1 MGGKI
6 TQAPC
11 RVSLM
16 LNGLRYYS
24 IEVTINEDH
33 FLIQAFEQEAF
44 DLFQQVMTILDGI
57 KTDVKKIEVI
67 FR

>member
-1 MGGKI
+1 
-6 TQAPC
+6 
-11 RVSLM
+11 M

-33 FLIQAFEQEAF
+33 FLIQAFEQEAC
-44 DLFQQVMTILDGI
+44 DLFQQVTTILDGK

-67 FR
+67 FK